1 MISNSICLA
10 MLCGSGSVKHDTT
23 NSLIMTIQDLIAKGI
38 AYEYVTVQGVT
49 GVDSARNIITDLFL
63 AGDCEFMLMIDDDMA
78 WAADLPAR
86 MMKER
91 LGILGVLYLRKNKT
105 NPRWTVN
112 HDPVNVDVMQGREYL
127 MRVDSI
133 ATGMMM
139 IHRDVFAAQFS
150 CTRTAIISENKPPIP
165 LYFRHTIDAD
175 GRLKSEDYSFCERA
189 RKAGIDIWAWID
201 EPIAHIG
208 NYAYTGN
215 YRNVIN
221 GAAFDGKREPLK
233 VMLE

>member
-1 MISNSICLA
+1 MIANSICLA
-10 MLCGSGSVKHDTT
+10 MLCGSGSVKHDTM
-23 NSLIMTIQDLIAKGI
+23 NSMIMTVQNLVARGI
-38 AYEYVTVQGVT
+38 KYEYITVQGVT

-63 AGDCEFMLMIDDDMA
+63 AGDCEFILMIDDDMA

-91 LGILGVLYLRKNKT
+91 LGILGVPYLRKNKA

-112 HDPVNVDVMQGREYL
+112 HHPVNVDVMQGREYL

-139 IHRDVFAAQFS
+139 IHRDVFVALRASTQ
-150 CTRTAIISENKPPIP
+150 CAIVSESKPPIP
-165 LYFRHTIDAD
+165 LYFRHTVDN
-175 GRLKSEDYSFCERA
+175 GGKLKSEDYSFCEA
-189 RKAGIDIWAWID
+189 ASKAGIDVWAWVD

-215 YRNVIN
+215 YRDAIN
-221 GAAFDGKREPLK
+221 GVAFGGNREPLR